1 MSLTNGGAAF
11 ALFILFKD
19 GEEENMKEAT
29 KNTVLRVF
37 QTAQCSS
44 ARYIWGV
51 ACSAASILL
60 SGLPF
65 YTVYRIVRI
74 FLEASLN
81 DTAVDVSAAWL
92 WAGITVAGIVVGIAL
107 SIAGSFICHSCAF
120 HALYGLRMRILDH
133 MGRLDLGFFT
143 GGQSGAVQKAMSDNI
158 EKMESIIAHDV
169 SNLIGAGLLLASLSA
184 LLFSINVAL
193 ALTIVAAL
201 ALAFIIQFSAFGGK
215 RGQKIWT
222 DLNRSSTEM
231 DAAFSEYVSGMEEE
245 KIFGRP
251 EAAALRLTSLIEKNR
266 KILMAYLK
274 RVTPIY
280 GAYKTITLSVP
291 AFLLAVG
298 CVLLYLYPGD
308 HGLMMELLMF
318 LIVGPAVISPLME
331 LVEFGADLRD
341 LAVRMD
347 QIEGVMKM
355 EPVAEGACGA
365 PPGPA
370 ELAFKDV
377 SFSYQNA
384 ADPLRR
390 MALEHV
396 TMHIPAGS
404 FAALVGPSGGGKS
417 TAGQLLARFWDVES
431 GSICIGGKDIR
442 DYSTKALMD
451 TVAFVFQ
458 DTYIFAESIYDNIAM
473 HRDVTCGEV
482 ERAAR
487 AARCHDFIQ
496 ALPEGY
502 KTRAGDGG
510 HKLSGGEAQR
520 IAIARAML
528 KNAPIVV
535 LDEAMAFAD
544 AENELALRE
553 GMAGL
558 LKGKTVLMIAHRL
571 YSIRDADIIFVLDG
585 GKLKEQG
592 THQELLQKG
601 GLYAHLW
608 AVQNETENW
617 RMKGGAANVS
627 DDPAVH
633 LS

>member
-1 MSLTNGGAAF
+1 
-11 ALFILFKD
+11 
-19 GEEENMKEAT
+19 MKET
-29 KNTVLRVF
+29 KKNAVLRVF

-51 ACSAASILL
+51 VCSSVSILL
-60 SGLPF
+60 SGVPF
-65 YTVYRIVRI
+65 YTIYRIVRI

-81 DTAVDVSAAWL
+81 NTAVDISAVWM
-92 WAGITVAGIVVGIAL
+92 WAGITLASIVMGIVL
-107 SIAGSFICHSCAF
+107 SIIGSFVCHSCAF
-120 HALYGLRMRILDH
+120 HALYGLRMRILNH
-133 MGRLDLGFFT
+133 MGRLNLGFFT
-143 GGQSGAVQKAMSDNI
+143 GGQSGAVQKAMNDNI
-158 EKMESIIAHDV
+158 EKMENIIAHDV
-169 SNLIGAGLLLASLSA
+169 SNLIGAGLLLVSLSV
-184 LLFSINVAL
+184 LLFSINIPL

-201 ALAFIIQFSAFGGK
+201 VLAFIIQFSAFGGK

-222 DLNRSSTEM
+222 DLNRSSTEL

-245 KIFGRP
+245 KIFGKP

-266 KILMAYLK
+266 KSLMAYLK

-280 GAYKTITLSVP
+280 GAYKTITLSVL

-298 CVLLYLYPGD
+298 CVLLYLNPGN

-331 LVEFGADLRD
+331 LVEFGADLRN

-347 QIEGVMKM
+347 QIEDIMKM
-355 EPVAEGACGA
+355 EPMAEGTYDTT
-365 PPGPA
+365 PVSA
-370 ELAFKDV
+370 ELIFQDV
-377 SFSYQNA
+377 SFSYQKA

-390 MALEHV
+390 MALNHV

-431 GSICIGGKDIR
+431 GSILLGGKDIR

-458 DTYIFAESIYDNIAM
+458 DTYIFAESVYDNIAM
-473 HRDVTCGEV
+473 HQNVTREEV
-482 ERAAR
+482 ERAAK

-502 KTRAGDGG
+502 RTRLGDGG
-510 HKLSGGEAQR
+510 HTLSGGEAQR
-520 IAIARAML
+520 IAIARAIL

-535 LDEAMAFAD
+535 LDEAMAFTD

-553 GMAGL
+553 GMAEL
-558 LKGKTVLMIAHRL
+558 LRGKTVLMIAHRL
-571 YSIRDADIIFVLDG
+571 YSVQDADMIFVLENG
-585 GKLKEQG
+585 RLKESG
-592 THQELLQKG
+592 THKDLLQKH

-608 AVQNETENW
+608 DIQNETESW
-617 RMKGGAANVS
+617 RMKGGTAHVS
-627 DDPAVH
+627 DNPAIH
-633 LS
+633 LP

>member
-1 MSLTNGGAAF
+1 MAG
-11 ALFILFKD
+11 
-19 GEEENMKEAT
+19 T
-29 KNTVLRVF
+29 KKNAVLRVF

-44 ARYIWGV
+44 ARYIIGV
-51 ACSAASILL
+51 VCSSVSILL
-60 SGLPF
+60 SGVPF
-65 YTVYRIVRI
+65 YTIYQIVRI

-92 WAGITVAGIVVGIAL
+92 WAGITLASIVIGIAL
-107 SIAGSFICHSCAF
+107 SIIGSFVCHSCAF
-120 HALYGLRMRILDH
+120 GALYDLRMSILNH
-133 MGRLDLGFFT
+133 MGRLNLGFFT
-143 GGQSGAVQKAMSDNI
+143 GGQSGAVQKTMNDNI
-158 EKMESIIAHDV
+158 EKMENMIAHDV
-169 SNLIGAGLLLASLSA
+169 SNLIGAGLLLVSLSV
-184 LLFSINVAL
+184 LLFSINVLL
-193 ALTIVAAL
+193 AAAIVAAL

-222 DLNRSSTEM
+222 DLNRSSTEL

-245 KIFGRP
+245 KIFGKP
-251 EAAALRLTSLIEKNR
+251 ETAALRLTGLIEKNR
-266 KILMAYLK
+266 KSLMAYLK

-280 GAYKTITLSVP
+280 GAYKTITLSVL

-298 CVLLYLYPGD
+298 CVLLYLNPGD

-331 LVEFGADLRD
+331 LVEFGADLRN

-347 QIEGVMKM
+347 QIEDVMKM
-355 EPVAEGACGA
+355 EPMAEGAFDT
-365 PPGPA
+365 PPVSA
-370 ELAFKDV
+370 ELAFQDV
-377 SFSYQNA
+377 SFSYQKA

-431 GSICIGGKDIR
+431 GSISIGGRDIR
-442 DYSTKALMD
+442 DYSTGALMD
-451 TVAFVFQ
+451 AVAFVFQ
-458 DTYIFAESIYDNIAM
+458 DTYLFAESAYDNIAM
-473 HRDVTCGEV
+473 HRAVTREEV
-482 ERAAR
+482 ERAAK

-502 KTRAGDGG
+502 HTKLGDGG

-553 GMAGL
+553 GMAEL

-571 YSIRDADIIFVLDG
+571 YSIQDADMIYVLEG

-592 THQELLQKG
+592 THRELLQKD

-608 AVQNETENW
+608 DIQNETDNW
-617 RMKGGAANVS
+617 RMKGGAAH
-627 DDPAVH
+627 A
-633 LS
+633 

>member
-1 MSLTNGGAAF
+1 MAG
-11 ALFILFKD
+11 
-19 GEEENMKEAT
+19 T
-29 KNTVLRVF
+29 KKNAVLRVF

-44 ARYIWGV
+44 ARYIIGV
-51 ACSAASILL
+51 VCSSVSILL
-60 SGLPF
+60 SGVPF
-65 YTVYRIVRI
+65 YTIYQIVRI

-92 WAGITVAGIVVGIAL
+92 WAGITLASIVIGIAL
-107 SIAGSFICHSCAF
+107 SIIGSFVCHSCAF
-120 HALYGLRMRILDH
+120 GALYDLRMSILNH
-133 MGRLDLGFFT
+133 MGRLNLGFFT
-143 GGQSGAVQKAMSDNI
+143 GGQSGAVQKTMNDNI
-158 EKMESIIAHDV
+158 EKMENMIAHDV
-169 SNLIGAGLLLASLSA
+169 SNLIGAGLLLVSLSV
-184 LLFSINVAL
+184 LLFSINVLL
-193 ALTIVAAL
+193 AAAIVAAL

-222 DLNRSSTEM
+222 DLNRSSTEL

-245 KIFGRP
+245 KIFGKP
-251 EAAALRLTSLIEKNR
+251 ETAALRLTGLIEKNR
-266 KILMAYLK
+266 KSLMAYLK

-280 GAYKTITLSVP
+280 GAYKTITLSVL

-298 CVLLYLYPGD
+298 CVLLYLNPGD

-331 LVEFGADLRD
+331 LVEFGADLRN

-347 QIEGVMKM
+347 QIEDVMKM
-355 EPVAEGACGA
+355 EPMAEGAFDT
-365 PPGPA
+365 PPVSA
-370 ELAFKDV
+370 ELAFQDV
-377 SFSYQNA
+377 SFSYQKA

-431 GSICIGGKDIR
+431 GSISIGGRDIR
-442 DYSTKALMD
+442 DYSTGALMD
-451 TVAFVFQ
+451 AVAFVFQ
-458 DTYIFAESIYDNIAM
+458 DTYLFAESAYDNIAM
-473 HRDVTCGEV
+473 HRAVTREEV
-482 ERAAR
+482 ERAAK

-502 KTRAGDGG
+502 HTKLGDGG

-553 GMAGL
+553 GMAEL

-571 YSIRDADIIFVLDG
+571 YSIQDADMIFVLEG

-592 THQELLQKG
+592 THRELLQKD

-608 AVQNETENW
+608 DIQNETDNW
-617 RMKGGAANVS
+617 RMKGGAAH
-627 DDPAVH
+627 A
-633 LS
+633 

>member
-1 MSLTNGGAAF
+1 MAGTKKNAAQ
-11 ALFILFKD
+11 
-19 GEEENMKEAT
+19 
-29 KNTVLRVF
+29 RVF

-44 ARYIWGV
+44 ARYIIGV
-51 ACSAASILL
+51 VCSSVSILL
-60 SGLPF
+60 SGVPF
-65 YTVYRIVRI
+65 YTIYQIVRI

-92 WAGITVAGIVVGIAL
+92 WAGITLASIVIGIAL
-107 SIAGSFICHSCAF
+107 SIIGSFVCHSCAF
-120 HALYGLRMRILDH
+120 GALYDLRMSILNH
-133 MGRLDLGFFT
+133 MGRLNLGFFT
-143 GGQSGAVQKAMSDNI
+143 GGQSGAVQKTMNDNI
-158 EKMESIIAHDV
+158 EKMENMIAHDV
-169 SNLIGAGLLLASLSA
+169 SNLIGAGLLLVSLSV
-184 LLFSINVAL
+184 LLFSINVPL
-193 ALTIVAAL
+193 AVAIVAAL
-201 ALAFIIQFSAFGGK
+201 TLAFIIQFSAFGGK

-222 DLNRSSTEM
+222 DLNRSSTEL

-245 KIFGRP
+245 KIFGKP
-251 EAAALRLTSLIEKNR
+251 ETAALRLTGLIEKNR
-266 KILMAYLK
+266 KSLMAYLK

-280 GAYKTITLSVP
+280 GAYKTITLSVL

-298 CVLLYLYPGD
+298 CVLLYLNPGD

-331 LVEFGADLRD
+331 LVEFGADLRN

-347 QIEGVMKM
+347 QIEDVMKM
-355 EPVAEGACGA
+355 EPMAEGAFDT
-365 PPGPA
+365 PPVSV
-370 ELAFKDV
+370 ELAFQDV
-377 SFSYQNA
+377 SFSYQKA

-431 GSICIGGKDIR
+431 GSISIGGRDIR
-442 DYSTKALMD
+442 DYSVRALMD
-451 TVAFVFQ
+451 AVAFVFQ
-458 DTYIFAESIYDNIAM
+458 DTYLFAESAYDNIAM
-473 HRDVTCGEV
+473 HRAVTREEV
-482 ERAAR
+482 ERAAK

-496 ALPEGY
+496 ALPKGY
-502 KTRAGDGG
+502 HTKLGDGG

-553 GMAGL
+553 GMAEL

-571 YSIRDADIIFVLDG
+571 YSIQDADMIFVLEG

-592 THQELLQKG
+592 THRELLQKD

-608 AVQNETENW
+608 DIQNETDNW
-617 RMKGGAANVS
+617 RMKGGAAH
-627 DDPAVH
+627 A
-633 LS
+633 

>member
-1 MSLTNGGAAF
+1 
-11 ALFILFKD
+11 
-19 GEEENMKEAT
+19 MKET
-29 KNTVLRVF
+29 KKNAVLRVF

-51 ACSAASILL
+51 VCSSVSILL
-60 SGLPF
+60 SGVPF
-65 YTVYRIVRI
+65 YTIYRIVRI

-81 DTAVDVSAAWL
+81 NTAVDISAVWM
-92 WAGITVAGIVVGIAL
+92 WAGITLASIVMGIVL
-107 SIAGSFICHSCAF
+107 SIIGSFVCHSCAF
-120 HALYGLRMRILDH
+120 HALYGLRMRILNH
-133 MGRLDLGFFT
+133 MGRLNLGFFT
-143 GGQSGAVQKAMSDNI
+143 GGQSGAVQKAMNDNI
-158 EKMESIIAHDV
+158 EKMENIIAHDV
-169 SNLIGAGLLLASLSA
+169 SNLIGAGLLLVSLSV
-184 LLFSINVAL
+184 LLFSINIPL

-201 ALAFIIQFSAFGGK
+201 VLAFIIQFSAFGGK

-222 DLNRSSTEM
+222 DLNRSSTEL

-245 KIFGRP
+245 KIFGKP

-266 KILMAYLK
+266 KSLMAYLK

-280 GAYKTITLSVP
+280 GAYKTITLSVL

-298 CVLLYLYPGD
+298 CVLLYLNPGN

-331 LVEFGADLRD
+331 LVEFGADLRN

-347 QIEGVMKM
+347 QIEDIMKM
-355 EPVAEGACGA
+355 EPMAEGTYDTT
-365 PPGPA
+365 PVSA
-370 ELAFKDV
+370 ELIFQDV
-377 SFSYQNA
+377 SFSYQKA

-390 MALEHV
+390 MALNHV

-431 GSICIGGKDIR
+431 GSILLGGKDIR

-458 DTYIFAESIYDNIAM
+458 DTYIFAESVYDNIAM
-473 HRDVTCGEV
+473 HQNVTREEV
-482 ERAAR
+482 ERAAK

-502 KTRAGDGG
+502 RTRLGDGG
-510 HKLSGGEAQR
+510 HTLSGGEAQR
-520 IAIARAML
+520 IAIARAIL

-553 GMAGL
+553 GMAEL
-558 LKGKTVLMIAHRL
+558 LRGKTVLMIAHRL
-571 YSIRDADIIFVLDG
+571 YSVQDADMIFVLENG
-585 GKLKEQG
+585 RLKESG
-592 THQELLQKG
+592 THTDLLQKH

-608 AVQNETENW
+608 DIQNETENW
-617 RMKGGAANVS
+617 RMKGGAAYVS
-627 DDPAVH
+627 DNPAIH

>member
-1 MSLTNGGAAF
+1 
-11 ALFILFKD
+11 
-19 GEEENMKEAT
+19 MKET
-29 KNTVLRVF
+29 KKNAVLRVF
-37 QTAQCSS
+37 QTARCSS
-44 ARYIWGV
+44 ARYIIGV
-51 ACSAASILL
+51 ACSSVSILL
-60 SGLPF
+60 SGVPF
-65 YTVYRIVRI
+65 YTIYQIVRI

-81 DTAVDVSAAWL
+81 NTAVDVSAAWL
-92 WAGITVAGIVVGIAL
+92 WAGITLASIAVGIVL
-107 SIAGSFICHSCAF
+107 SIIGSFVCHSCAF
-120 HALYGLRMRILDH
+120 HALYDLRMRILNH
-133 MGRLDLGFFT
+133 MGRLNLGFFT
-143 GGQSGAVQKAMSDNI
+143 GGQSGAVQKTMNDNI
-158 EKMESIIAHDV
+158 EKMENIIAHDI
-169 SNLIGAGLLLASLSA
+169 SNLIGAGLLLVSLSA
-184 LLFSINVAL
+184 LLFSINVPL
-193 ALTIVAAL
+193 ALTIIAAL
-201 ALAFIIQFSAFGGK
+201 VLAFIIQFSAFGGK

-222 DLNRSSTEM
+222 DLNRSSTEL

-245 KIFGRP
+245 KIFGKP
-251 EAAALRLTSLIEKNR
+251 ETAALRLTNLIEKNR
-266 KILMAYLK
+266 KSLMAYLK

-280 GAYKTITLSVP
+280 GAYKTITLSVL

-298 CVLLYLYPGD
+298 CVLLYLNPGN

-331 LVEFGADLRD
+331 LVEFGADLRN

-355 EPVAEGACGA
+355 EPITEGACDT
-365 PPGPA
+365 PPVSA
-370 ELAFKDV
+370 ELSFQDV
-377 SFSYQNA
+377 SFSYQKA

-431 GSICIGGKDIR
+431 GSISIGGKDIR
-442 DYSTKALMD
+442 DYSTKALMN

-458 DTYIFAESIYDNIAM
+458 DTYIFAESVYDNIAM
-473 HRDVTCGEV
+473 HQNVTQEAV
-482 ERAAR
+482 EYAAK

-496 ALPEGY
+496 ALPKGY
-502 KTRAGDGG
+502 HTKLGDGG

-520 IAIARAML
+520 IAIARAIL

-535 LDEAMAFAD
+535 LDEAMAFTD

-553 GMAGL
+553 GMAEL

-571 YSIRDADIIFVLDG
+571 YSIQDADMIFVLENG
-585 GKLKEQG
+585 RLKESG
-592 THQELLQKG
+592 THKDLIQKH

-608 AVQNETENW
+608 DIQNETESW
-617 RMKGGAANVS
+617 RMKGGAVHVS
-627 DDPAVH
+627 DNPAIH
-633 LS
+633 LP

>member
-1 MSLTNGGAAF
+1 MAG
-11 ALFILFKD
+11 
-19 GEEENMKEAT
+19 T
-29 KNTVLRVF
+29 KKNAVLRVF

-44 ARYIWGV
+44 ARYIIGV
-51 ACSAASILL
+51 VCSSVSILL
-60 SGLPF
+60 SGVPF
-65 YTVYRIVRI
+65 YTIYQIVRI
-74 FLEASLN
+74 FLEASLK

-92 WAGITVAGIVVGIAL
+92 WAGITLASIVIGIVL
-107 SIAGSFICHSCAF
+107 SIIGSFVCHSCAF
-120 HALYGLRMRILDH
+120 GALYDLRMSILNH
-133 MGRLDLGFFT
+133 MGRLNLGFFT
-143 GGQSGAVQKAMSDNI
+143 GGQSGAVQKTMNDNI
-158 EKMESIIAHDV
+158 EKMENMIAHDV
-169 SNLIGAGLLLASLSA
+169 SNLIGAGLLLVSLSV
-184 LLFSINVAL
+184 LLFSINVPL
-193 ALTIVAAL
+193 AVAIVAAL
-201 ALAFIIQFSAFGGK
+201 TLAFIIQFSAFGGK

-222 DLNRSSTEM
+222 DLNRSSTEL

-245 KIFGRP
+245 KIFGKP
-251 EAAALRLTSLIEKNR
+251 ETAALRLTGLIEKNR
-266 KILMAYLK
+266 KSLMAYLK

-280 GAYKTITLSVP
+280 GAYKTITLSVL

-298 CVLLYLYPGD
+298 CVLLYLNPGD

-331 LVEFGADLRD
+331 LVEFGADLRN

-347 QIEGVMKM
+347 QIEDVMKM
-355 EPVAEGACGA
+355 EPMAEGAFDT
-365 PPGPA
+365 PPVSV
-370 ELAFKDV
+370 ELAFQDV
-377 SFSYQNA
+377 SFSYQKA

-431 GSICIGGKDIR
+431 GSISIGGRDIR
-442 DYSTKALMD
+442 DYSVRALMD
-451 TVAFVFQ
+451 AVAFVFQ
-458 DTYIFAESIYDNIAM
+458 DTYLFAESAYDNIAM
-473 HRDVTCGEV
+473 HRAVTREEV
-482 ERAAR
+482 ERAAK

-496 ALPEGY
+496 ALPKGY
-502 KTRAGDGG
+502 HTKLGDGG

-520 IAIARAML
+520 IAIARAIL

-553 GMAGL
+553 GMAEL

-571 YSIRDADIIFVLDG
+571 YSIQDADMIFVLEG

-592 THQELLQKG
+592 THRELLQKD

-608 AVQNETENW
+608 DIQNETDNW
-617 RMKGGAANVS
+617 RMKGGAAH
-627 DDPAVH
+627 A
-633 LS
+633 

>member
-1 MSLTNGGAAF
+1 
-11 ALFILFKD
+11 
-19 GEEENMKEAT
+19 MKET
-29 KNTVLRVF
+29 KKNAVMRVF

-44 ARYIWGV
+44 ARYIIGV
-51 ACSAASILL
+51 ACSSVSILL
-60 SGLPF
+60 SGVPF
-65 YTVYRIVRI
+65 YTIYQIVRI

-81 DTAVDVSAAWL
+81 NTAVDMSAAWL
-92 WAGITVAGIVVGIAL
+92 CAGITLASIAVGIVL
-107 SIAGSFICHSCAF
+107 SIIGSFVCHSCAF
-120 HALYGLRMRILDH
+120 HALYGLRMRILNH
-133 MGRLDLGFFT
+133 MGRLNLGFFT
-143 GGQSGAVQKAMSDNI
+143 GGQSGAVQKTMNDNI
-158 EKMESIIAHDV
+158 EKMENIIAHDV
-169 SNLIGAGLLLASLSA
+169 SNLIGASLLLVSLSV
-184 LLFSINVAL
+184 LLFSINVPL
-193 ALTIVAAL
+193 ALTIIAAL
-201 ALAFIIQFSAFGGK
+201 VLAFIIQFSAFGGK

-222 DLNRSSTEM
+222 DLNRSSTEL

-245 KIFGRP
+245 KIFGKP
-251 EAAALRLTSLIEKNR
+251 ETAALRLTNLIEKNR
-266 KILMAYLK
+266 KSLMAYLK

-280 GAYKTITLSVP
+280 GAYKTITLSVL

-298 CVLLYLYPGD
+298 CVLLYLNPGN

-331 LVEFGADLRD
+331 LVEFGADLRN

-355 EPVAEGACGA
+355 EPITEGACDT
-365 PPGPA
+365 PPVSA
-370 ELAFKDV
+370 ELSFQDV
-377 SFSYQNA
+377 SFSYQKA

-431 GSICIGGKDIR
+431 GSISIGGKDIR
-442 DYSTKALMD
+442 DYSTKALMN

-458 DTYIFAESIYDNIAM
+458 DTYIFAESVYDNIAM
-473 HRDVTCGEV
+473 HQNVTQEAV
-482 ERAAR
+482 EYAAK

-496 ALPEGY
+496 ALPKGY
-502 KTRAGDGG
+502 HTKLGDGG

-520 IAIARAML
+520 IAIARAIL

-535 LDEAMAFAD
+535 LDEAMAFTD

-553 GMAGL
+553 GMAEL

-571 YSIRDADIIFVLDG
+571 YSIQDADMIFVLENG
-585 GKLKEQG
+585 RLKESG
-592 THQELLQKG
+592 THKDLLQKH

-608 AVQNETENW
+608 DIQNETESW
-617 RMKGGAANVS
+617 RMKGGAVHVS
-627 DDPAVH
+627 DNPAIH
-633 LS
+633 LP

>member
-1 MSLTNGGAAF
+1 MLTNGGAAF

-19 GEEENMKEAT
+19 GEEENMKDAT

-51 ACSAASILL
+51 ACSAVSILL

-65 YTVYRIVRI
+65 FTVYRIVRI

-81 DTAVDVSAAWL
+81 DTAVDASAAWL

-120 HALYGLRMRILDH
+120 HALYGLRMRILEH

-169 SNLIGAGLLLASLSA
+169 SNLIGAGLLLVSLSA
-184 LLFSINVAL
+184 LLFSINVPL

-266 KILMAYLK
+266 KNLMAYLK

-298 CVLLYLYPGD
+298 CVLLYLDPGD

-482 ERAAR
+482 ERAAK

-502 KTRAGDGG
+502 KTRVGDGG

-528 KNAPIVV
+528 KNSPIVV

-627 DDPAVH
+627 DGPAVH